1 MKIKT
6 IIFDMDGLMF
16 DTETLWQRV
25 CKQTLHEFGYKID
38 SDFTLSTIGLNQED
52 MKKHFVQQYG
62 PKFPIE
68 KFKNAYFK
76 NMDDVIIKEGLTL
89 KPGLMELLEYLV
101 ANNYTLA
108 IASSTDLNRI
118 KWYLKCADIKESIF
132 NIIVSGE
139 NFDKGKPNPDI
150 FLKTCELLKVK
161 PNNTYVLEDSKKG
174 IEAAYRAGCIPIL
187 IPDID
192 IIDKHTREI
201 ASYEFASLIEIID
214 FLKIKE

>member
-1 MKIKT
+1 MAIKT

-25 CKQTLHEFGYKID
+25 CQQTLQDFGYKFD
-38 SDFTLSTIGLNQED
+38 ANFNTIGLNQDD
-52 MKKHFVQQYG
+52 MKKHFVQKYG

-68 KFKNAYFK
+68 KFKNAYTR
-76 NMDDVIIKEGLTL
+76 NMDDAIIKEGLKVKT
-89 KPGLMELLEYLV
+89 GLIELLEYLV
-101 ANNYTLA
+101 TNNYTLA

-118 KWYLKCADIKESIF
+118 KWYLKCA
-132 NIIVSGE
+132 NIDEKKFKVIVSGE

-150 FLKTCELLKVK
+150 FLKTCELLKTK
-161 PNNTYVLEDSKKG
+161 PCDTFVLEDSKRG

-192 IIDKHTREI
+192 IIDKRTHDI
-201 ASYEFASLIEIID
+201 ASYEFASLIEVID
-214 FLKIKE
+214 FLKVIK